1 MKLDLSEAWLT
12 IQRLLDGFI
21 AMLPRL
27 MLAAIIVGLFIAT
40 GKIVRSLVRRNATR
54 RGEHRT
60 LELALG
66 RLAQVG
72 IVALGVLIAVTA
84 AFPSFTPANLV
95 STLGIGGVAIGFAFK
110 DIFQNF
116 LAGILILITRPFR
129 VGDQIRFHDYEGTVE
144 DIQTRATFIK
154 TYDGRRAIIP
164 NGELYTNSVLVNTA
178 FEQRRWQ
185 YDIGIGYGDD
195 IEQARS
201 VILEALEEAEDV
213 SPDPGADVI
222 VVELADFTVNLRAR
236 WWTKSFMTDGLNARD
251 RVLTRVKLAL
261 TEAGIDLPFPTQQI
275 LFHDQTEATDGDR
288 RQQREGWPAGR
299 GEVPKPFGASRA
311 LARAARSLTQRV
323 AESPGRGDSS
333 QHHSSAAR

>member
-1 MKLDLSEAWLT
+1 MQFDWSALWQTVQGIATE
-12 IQRLLDGFI
+12 FI
-21 AMLPRL
+21 ATLPRL
-27 MLAAIIVGLFIAT
+27 LLAVILITISVVAA
-40 GKIVRSLVRRNATR
+40 KIVRALIRRNAMR
-54 RGEHRT
+54 RGERRT

-72 IVALGVLIAVTA
+72 ILFLGVLIAVTA

-116 LAGILILITRPFR
+116 LAGILILITRPFQ
-129 VGDQIRFHDYEGTVE
+129 VGDQIRFKDYEGTVE

-178 FEQRRWQ
+178 FPQRRWQ

-195 IEQARS
+195 IERARAI
-201 VILEALEEAEDV
+201 ILDALRQAEDV
-213 SPDPGADVI
+213 SPDPTADVI

-236 WWTKSFMTDGLNARD
+236 WWTKSMMTDGLNAQD
-251 RVLTRVKLAL
+251 RVLTRVKQAL
-261 TEAGIDLPFPTQQI
+261 TDAGIDLPFPTQQI
-275 LFHDQTEATDGDR
+275 LFHDQTESTDGDR
-288 RQQREGWPAGR
+288 RRQREGWPAGN
-299 GEVPKPFGASRA
+299 GDVPKPHGAARA
-311 LARAARSLTQRV
+311 LSHAARTLVRSRP
-323 AESPGRGDSS
+323 E
-333 QHHSSAAR
+333 